1 MALPLGWRV
10 AIGAAMIFPLGFFL
24 GMPFPLGI
32 LAIEHQPRG
41 AIAWA
46 WGMNGVFTV
55 AGGLGSM
62 IISLMRGFD
71 FAIGVA
77 LVLYAG
83 AMLAYVPLRD
93 MVAKGTRT
101 KEPAAPKAEAVGGY
115 SGLLSRRLE
124 R

>member
-1 MALPLGWRV
+1 
-10 AIGAAMIFPLGFFL
+10 MIFPLGFFL

-83 AMLAYVPLRD
+83 AMLAFVPLRD
-93 MVAKGTRT
+93 MVAKGTRA
-101 KEPAAPKAEAVGGY
+101 KESAALEKEAVGGY
-115 SGLLSRRLE
+115 SGLLSQSHSELSRSGQR
-124 R
+124 

>member
-1 MALPLGWRV
+1 
-10 AIGAAMIFPLGFFL
+10 MIFPLGFVL

-77 LVLYAG
+77 LVLYAA
-83 AMLAYVPLRD
+83 AMLAFVPLRD
-93 MVAKGTRT
+93 MVVASARAKDS
-101 KEPAAPKAEAVGGY
+101 AAPKTDAVGSY
-115 SGLLSRRLE
+115 SLSRSGQR
-124 R
+124 